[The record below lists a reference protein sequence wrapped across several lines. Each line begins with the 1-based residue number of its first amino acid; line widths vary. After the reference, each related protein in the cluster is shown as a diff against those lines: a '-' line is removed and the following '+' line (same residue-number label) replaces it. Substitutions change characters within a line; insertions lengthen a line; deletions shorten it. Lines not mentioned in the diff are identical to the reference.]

1 MGMRMRLSSARARW
15 GRAMTRLRVE
25 ARDALELLLLPGVA
39 AVLPWCWAFRVFR
52 RMAGWSWLYRG
63 QCERALA
70 GARRHGRVDD
80 AARWLR
86 EYRLVI
92 LVDHA
97 DHFLSRTR
105 SDAWLRRHVR
115 ATGQW
120 AVQGQAA
127 LLVTF
132 HWGCGMWAQRHAHA
146 HGLLPHTLVASPQ
159 GLRGRTVL
167 RWYIGQRLR
176 TLERAEGRPVI
187 HVPGPMR
194 TLRRA
199 WGAQEQVVVV
209 IDVPADQVPGTLS
222 LPVLGQ
228 AVRVPAA
235 LARLAVEQRVP
246 VTVYTLDL
254 DLHSGRRHLRLY
266 PLGVPD
272 DAETLLRQVFGHFE
286 AAVSARPAS
295 WHLWSEAERFFAP
308 APGSEQA

>member
-1 MGMRMRLSSARARW
+1 MVSRAVDRLSRAWSR
-15 GRAMTRLRVE
+15 GRTE
-25 ARDALELLLLPGVA
+25 ARDALELLLLPGLA
-39 AVLPWCWAFRVFR
+39 ALLPWRAAFWLFKH
-52 RMAGWSWLYRG
+52 MAGWAWLYRG

-70 GARRHGRVDD
+70 GARSHGRVDD

-115 ATGQW
+115 VTGEW
-120 AVQGQAA
+120 ALQGQAG

-146 HGLLPHTLVASPQ
+146 YGLLPHTLVASPE
-159 GLRGRTVL
+159 GLRGRSVL
-167 RWYIGQRLR
+167 RWYIRERLR
-176 TLERAEGRPVI
+176 TLEQAEGRRVI

-199 WGAQEQVVVV
+199 WAAQEQVVVV
-209 IDVPADQVPGTLS
+209 IDVPADQVAGTLA
-222 LPVLGQ
+222 LPVLGRT
-228 AVRVPAA
+228 ARVPAA
-235 LARLAVEQRVP
+235 LARLAVEQGVP

-254 DLHSGRRHLRLY
+254 DLITGQRHLRLY
-266 PLGVPD
+266 PLGVPK
-272 DAETLLRQVFGHFE
+272 DAEALLRQVFAHFDT
-286 AAVSARPAS
+286 AVGARPAS
-295 WHLWSEAERFFAP
+295 WHLWSEAVRFFAP
-308 APGSEQA
+308 APEEGQT